1 MQSAGPPD
9 TTGSAET
16 FPLGFPEARW
26 MSFNAEEREQ
36 FRQAQ
41 TILDTLSGT
50 STLSVSG
57 LVRATG
63 MAYEDLGAALRLLED
78 LALVSVE
85 DNESDIT
92 VELVATPEDHIDV
105 KFPDGCVRWLLVAR
119 PVVEPEIDAHELN

>member
-1 MQSAGPPD
+1 MQTAGPPNAAG
-9 TTGSAET
+9 TET
-16 FPLGFPEARW
+16 FPLGFPAARW
-26 MSFNAEEREQ
+26 LSFNAEEREQ

-41 TILDTLSGT
+41 TILDTLSGS

-63 MAYEDLGAALRLLED
+63 LAYEDLGAALRLLEE

-85 DNESDIT
+85 DNETDIT

-119 PVVEPEIDAHELN
+119 PVVEPQLDATELN

>member
-1 MQSAGPPD
+1 MQTAGPPS
-9 TTGSAET
+9 TPGRET
-16 FPLGFPEARW
+16 FPLGFPAARW

-41 TILDTLSGT
+41 TILDTLSG
-50 STLSVSG
+50 SSSLSVTG

-63 MAYEDLGAALRLLED
+63 LAYEDLGAALRLLEE

-85 DNESDIT
+85 DTDADIT

-119 PVVEPEIDAHELN
+119 PVVEPQLDAAELN